1 MKVELLCIAAMTGFV
16 GFCYELVSVVFVVVL
31 PHELHLFIV
40 ERVCVSKL
48 E

>member
-1 MKVELLCIAAMTGFV
+1 MYCSHDGFCWTSV

-31 PHELHLFIV
+31 PHELYLFIV
-40 ERVCVSKL
+40 EIVCVSKL